1 MQTATPDLMAGSKNW
16 HDFRAIPR
24 LGRASIF
31 PPRRAC
37 VFPVTLTG
45 SRAIVPAPSTPP
57 PWNIEQG
64 PVLESEK
71 LPVGVVT
78 AINGPAGSP
87 SP

>member
-1 MQTATPDLMAGSKNW
+1 MQTRYTRPHG
-16 HDFRAIPR
+16 R
-24 LGRASIF
+24 LEELARFSGDPAARTRLYLS
-31 PPRRAC
+31 PEEGVR
-37 VFPVTLTG
+37 FPVTLTG